1 MPISTFQITETQRNQ
16 LLFREESHFCDL
28 KSREIAPGKLT
39 RSIAAFAN
47 ADGGE
52 LFIGISEDKS
62 SGVRTW
68 TGFENAEAAN
78 GHIQPFEKLFPLGT
92 DFDYGF
98 LSCNY
103 APGLVLQVQIRKT
116 QDIKQATDGEV
127 YLRRGAQNLPVN
139 TPEGLR
145 HLEYTKGLASFENEL
160 VDVPINVIEN
170 SLPTLEFMLGVV
182 PAAEPGPWLTKQW
195 LIRNDK
201 PTVAGLLLFAET
213 PQAILA
219 KRSGIKIYRYKTR
232 EAEGTRETLAFTPI
246 TVEGNLYSQIHAA
259 VSRTTAVV
267 EDIKRL
273 GEETLEQVQYPSE
286 ALHEII
292 TNAVLHRDYSI
303 ADDIHI
309 RIFDNRVD
317 VESPGRFPAHI
328 TVENILAERFSRNG
342 TIVRII
348 NKFPDPPNQDVGEG
362 LNTAFAAMRQIGLK
376 PPRIEERPNS
386 VLVSLKHEPLASPE
400 QLILEFLEKNE
411 SIRNRQARDICNI
424 GADYIIKRIFG
435 LLGDRG
441 LIEQIAGTDRSTT
454 AYQRGPNFSSWRN
467 ETPQ

>member
-1 MPISTFQITETQRNQ
+1 MPITTFQISEKQRDQ

-39 RSIAAFAN
+39 KSIAAFAN

-52 LFIGISEDKS
+52 LFIGISEDKTT
-62 SGVRTW
+62 GVRTW
-68 TGFENAEAAN
+68 TGFESLEAAN

-92 DFDYGF
+92 DFDYSF
-98 LSCNY
+98 LYCES

-116 QDIKQATDGEV
+116 QEIKRATDGEV
-127 YLRRGAQNLPVN
+127 YLRRGAQNLPIN
-139 TPEGLR
+139 TTEGLR

-160 VDVPINVIEN
+160 VDVPIDIIEN

-182 PAAEPGPWLTKQW
+182 PAAEPGPWLAKQW
-195 LIRNDK
+195 LIRNGK
-201 PTVAGLLLFAET
+201 PTVAGLLLFAES

-219 KRSGIKIYRYKTR
+219 KRSGIKIYRHKTR

-246 TVEGNLYSQIHAA
+246 TIEGNLYSQIHAA

-400 QLILEFLEKNE
+400 QLILEFLEKND

-441 LIEQIAGTDRSTT
+441 LIEQIPGTDRSTT
-454 AYQRGPNFSSWRN
+454 AYRRGRNFSSWRN
-467 ETPQ
+467 EPPQ